1 VGWRATS
8 GAVHVW
14 FMDDHKL
21 VRITVA
27 LTASLIHRLDER
39 RKHEPDL
46 PDRGALI
53 RGLLEKALSAEEEQR
68 ERGRERE
75 RGAAGHDSQHSPGV
89 GGSASSKRG

>member
-1 VGWRATS
+1 
-8 GAVHVW
+8 
-14 FMDDHKL
+14 MDDHKL

-53 RGLLEKALSAEEEQR
+53 RRLLEKL
-68 ERGRERE
+68 
-75 RGAAGHDSQHSPGV
+75 
-89 GGSASSKRG
+89 